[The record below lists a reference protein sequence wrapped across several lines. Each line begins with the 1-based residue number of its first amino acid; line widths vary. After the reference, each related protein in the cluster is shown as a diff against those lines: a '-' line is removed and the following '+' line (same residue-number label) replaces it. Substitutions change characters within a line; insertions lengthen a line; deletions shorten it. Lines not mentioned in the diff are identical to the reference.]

1 MNKYVAGCLAGL
13 LLVAAC
19 KNEPRK
25 KPSVEEVLKAAGN
38 NPGMNAGS
46 GNFEIDAP
54 EGWNKTDTSVSNLK
68 ATLLMA
74 PDTSRTFRANL
85 NVITESMRG
94 TSIDKY
100 FDENVKALSTY
111 MPQYGLVEKG
121 EKEIGGLHSKYLHYY
136 GQSPTGQ
143 AMEQV
148 LYVIANN
155 GVAYLITTTSRRGN
169 MAKDQ
174 SSFDIALN
182 SFKVH

>member
-1 MNKYVAGCLAGL
+1 MVGL

-19 KNEPRK
+19 KNDTK
-25 KPSVEEVLKAAGN
+25 KPSVEEVLKAAGS
-38 NPGMNAGS
+38 NPGVNAGT

-54 EGWNKTDTSVSNLK
+54 GGWNKIDTSFSNLK

-74 PDTSRTFRANL
+74 PDTSRTFRANV
-85 NVITESMRG
+85 NVVTESMHG
-94 TSIDKY
+94 YSADKY

-136 GQSPTGQ
+136 GQSPNGQ
-143 AMEQV
+143 SMEQV
-148 LYVIANN
+148 LYVVANN
-155 GVAYLITTTSRRGN
+155 GVAYLITCTSRRGSL
-169 MAKDQ
+169 AKDQ
-174 SSFDIALN
+174 PSFDKALN